1 MTACSTFSSL
11 RKQIDTNGKGSTLR
25 AKLHS
30 LKGTSLVKDYMTC
43 MRSGIKKEDQLLNVL
58 QKKVNLEDH
67 DKHYYNK

>member
-43 MRSGIKKEDQLLNVL
+43 MRSGIKS
-58 QKKVNLEDH
+58 KKRRSTS
-67 DKHYYNK
+67 KRSSKKGKSRRSR